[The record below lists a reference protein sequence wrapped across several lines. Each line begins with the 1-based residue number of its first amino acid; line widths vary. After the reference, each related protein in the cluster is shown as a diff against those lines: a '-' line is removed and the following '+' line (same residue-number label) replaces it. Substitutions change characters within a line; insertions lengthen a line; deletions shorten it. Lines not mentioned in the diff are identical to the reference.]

1 MRITCLGG
9 DPAGSTPSLPS
20 FRAQRSNPALSAA
33 QSGLLAPRNDEETQ
47 ERLFKGKRWSL
58 PLSPGR

>member
-47 ERLFKGKRWSL
+47 ERLFKGKR
-58 PLSPGR
+58 